1 LTKLD
6 YDPAYAEYN
15 AKIIKT
21 LQSMTADGRKR
32 NTVKGTYKTPLSR
45 RTNGT
50 NNTDEAEYISKAAQT
65 KEEAMKLI
73 DAGFQYIQTIDGYH
87 IYRKRK

>member
-1 LTKLD
+1 MGYKTLGSLTKLD

-32 NTVKGTYKTPLSR
+32 NTVKGTMKTLRELNRHFDLMTPDTVKLLMCNLAKKDSKEPTSR
-45 RTNGT
+45 P
-50 NNTDEAEYISKAAQT
+50 
-65 KEEAMKLI
+65 M
-73 DAGFQYIQTIDGYH
+73 
-87 IYRKRK
+87 